1 MKNAILVLAYGT
13 PSSMD
18 DMAAYLLDVREGRIP
33 SPELVAEMQ
42 HRYTLIGKS
51 PLNEL
56 TMAQARAVQEEIRR
70 RGRDTKV
77 YMGMRHWKPWIK
89 DTVAA
94 MKADGVTEAVA
105 IVMAPHFS
113 SLSIGKYRKR
123 TELAQEE
130 LGSSIQFTFVE
141 SWWQQP
147 KFLEALESKVRT
159 ALAKFP
165 KGARV
170 KVVFTAHSLPERIM
184 KMGDPYDSQLKDNA
198 AALATRLGLTDWMFA
213 YQSAGASPEPWLGPA
228 IEEVIPDLARQGYK
242 NVLVAPLGFV
252 CDHVEILYDL
262 DIEAKTI
269 AKEHNVHLERTQMMN
284 TTPEFIAAIADA
296 VEEEEKG

>member
-1 MKNAILVLAYGT
+1 
-13 PSSMD
+13 
-18 DMAAYLLDVREGRIP
+18 
-33 SPELVAEMQ
+33 
-42 HRYTLIGKS
+42 
-51 PLNEL
+51 
-56 TMAQARAVQEEIRR
+56 MAQAKAVQDEINR

-77 YMGMRHWKPWIK
+77 YVGMRHWKPWIK

-94 MKADGVTEAVA
+94 MKADGVQDAVA
-105 IVMAPHFS
+105 VVMAPHFS

-123 TELAQEE
+123 VEQAQQD
-130 LGSSIQFTFVE
+130 LGCTIPFRFIE

-147 KFLEALESKVRT
+147 KFLDALDSKVRA
-159 ALAKFP
+159 ALAKFSRED
-165 KGARV
+165 KV

-198 AALATRLGLTDWMFA
+198 ATLANRLGLTDWMFA

-228 IEEVIPDLARQGYK
+228 IEDVIPDLARQGYK

-262 DIEAKTI
+262 DIEAQKV
-269 AKEHNVHLERTQMMN
+269 AQEHGIHLERTQMMN
-284 TTPEFIAAIADA
+284 TTPEFIAAIVDA
-296 VEEEEKG
+296 VEAA

>member
-1 MKNAILVLAYGT
+1 MKHAILILAYGT

-18 DMAAYLLDVREGRIP
+18 DMAAYLLDVREGRVP

-56 TMAQARAVQEEIRR
+56 TMSQARAVEEELRR
-70 RGRDTKV
+70 RGGDTKV
-77 YMGMRHWKPWIK
+77 YVGMRHWKPWIK

-94 MKADGVTEAVA
+94 MKADGVTHATA
-105 IVMAPHFS
+105 IVMAPHYS

-123 TELAQEE
+123 TELAQQE
-130 LGSSIQFTFVE
+130 LGSAIEFRFVE

-147 KFLEALESKVRT
+147 KFLEALERKVRA
-159 ALAKFP
+159 ALAKFTDGD
-165 KGARV
+165 KV

-198 AALATRLGLTDWMFA
+198 KVLAARLGLSDWMFA

-228 IEEVIPDLARQGYK
+228 IEDVIPDLARQGYK

-262 DIEAKTI
+262 DIEAQKV
-269 AKEHNVHLERTQMMN
+269 AKDCGVHLERTQMMN

-296 VEEEEKG
+296 VTST

>member
-1 MKNAILVLAYGT
+1 MKNAVLILAYGT

-18 DMAAYLLDVREGRIP
+18 DMAAYLLDVREGRVP

-56 TMAQARAVQEEIRR
+56 TMAQAKAVQDEINR

-77 YMGMRHWKPWIK
+77 YVGMRHWKPWIK

-94 MKADGVTEAVA
+94 MKADGVQDAVA

-123 TELAQEE
+123 VEQAQQD
-130 LGSSIQFTFVE
+130 LGCTIPFRFIE

-147 KFLEALESKVRT
+147 KFLDALDSKVRA
-159 ALAKFP
+159 ALAKFSRED
-165 KGARV
+165 KV

-198 AALATRLGLTDWMFA
+198 ATLANRLGLTDWMFA

-228 IEEVIPDLARQGYK
+228 IEDVIPDLARQGYK

-262 DIEAKTI
+262 DIEAQKV
-269 AKEHNVHLERTQMMN
+269 AQEHGIHLERTQMMN
-284 TTPEFIAAIADA
+284 TTPEFIAAIVDA
-296 VEEEEKG
+296 VEAA

>member
-1 MKNAILVLAYGT
+1 MKKAILILAYGT

-18 DMAAYLLDVREGRIP
+18 DMAAYLLDVREGRVP
-33 SPELVAEMQ
+33 SPELVSEMQ

-56 TMAQARAVQEEIRR
+56 TMAQAQAVQDEVRR
-70 RGRDTKV
+70 RGHDAKV
-77 YMGMRHWKPWIK
+77 YVGMRHWKPWIK
-89 DTVAA
+89 DTVAT
-94 MKADGVTEAVA
+94 MKADGVEEAVA

-123 TELAQEE
+123 VELAQQE
-130 LGSSIQFTFVE
+130 LGSAISFKFVE

-147 KFLEALESKVRT
+147 KFLGALDSKVRA
-159 ALAKFP
+159 ALAKF
-165 KGARV
+165 KDGARV

-198 AALATRLGLTDWMFA
+198 KALAARLGITDWMFA

-228 IEEVIPDLARQGYK
+228 IEDVIPDLAKQGYK
-242 NVLVAPLGFV
+242 DVLVAPLGFV

-262 DIEAKTI
+262 DIEAQKV
-269 AKEHNVHLERTQMMN
+269 AADCGVHLERTQMMN
-284 TTPEFIAAIADA
+284 TTPEFIAAVVDA
-296 VEEEEKG
+296 VEGA